1 MKKIICLILLLLML
15 SSCSYENNDSKFDIS
30 KYINCLEEETNAI
43 YEKLNTELDD
53 VTYSD
58 IVINYYDWESIWNID
73 FMADKK
79 YSEEIYSVI
88 TIRMNDY
95 IVDLKISYEISMQ
108 TYHSYYSFEIKCDN
122 LTSIDEIKINNEDFY
137 FIFNT
142 LSEKLNVDIKLF
154 YGIDDHFKKLNIIK
168 EFNENKLV
176 DEKRFFIKR
185 ELNFT
190 CSNYKYFYEVYQ
202 NKNDQNYG
210 YCFSMIG
217 YYDNKTYNN

>member
-1 MKKIICLILLLLML
+1 ML

-95 IVDLKISYEISMQ
+95 TDDLKISYEISMQ
-108 TYHSYYSFEIKCDN
+108 TYHSYYSFEIKDKDKN
-122 LTSIDEIKINNEDFY
+122 HINGQGVFADYGFEDMINEMKERNETKEYNF
-137 FIFNT
+137 
-142 LSEKLNVDIKLF
+142 LF
-154 YGIDDHFKKLNIIK
+154 DAL
-168 EFNENKLV
+168 L
-176 DEKRFFIKR
+176 KR
-185 ELNFT
+185 ER
-190 CSNYKYFYEVYQ
+190 
-202 NKNDQNYG
+202 
-210 YCFSMIG
+210 
-217 YYDNKTYNN
+217 DNCL